1 MATLTTNLFHGQGE
15 RDHRLEV
22 VEGHWPDDVEGS
34 VYIVGPDKRGPGGHW
49 FAEQGLVE
57 RIRMRTDRDGRV
69 VVEHRRV
76 ATTVDRLRA
85 RHPRLFAKVKFMELS
100 PFGVSN
106 FANTNVAA
114 IDGRLFLGYD
124 AGRPIEIDPETL
136 EHLTP
141 VGANDEWLQ
150 SAPGLLEPLCAVAA
164 HPAVDVE
171 DRAMF
176 FVNYSQLSAP
186 DVARETWLARWDLEG
201 PVLRWR
207 ISGMSP
213 YDSIH
218 DIKSTEHHLVISDL
232 PFVVEPEGFRGAP
245 RTRRNQE
252 HTSLWF
258 VPKSDLVGTP
268 AGGTVQA
275 TEVRLPMPT
284 GHVLVDREERDGLVR
299 VVLQHMPL
307 ADLMISMD
315 PSTVDHRNGA
325 AIDAEYE
332 GMVALAVQP
341 SVIGSYLVDPVTGR
355 VHESEVVSDDER
367 LWGGI
372 LTTTDI
378 HRDAARRRQRQI
390 WYAGCG
396 FDPDLVPAT
405 WWDLYGDATDGLVAP
420 GDLPEQAIPGS
431 VARIDLE
438 SMKVAEV
445 WTYADGAFPSPPTF
459 VPRSGSDDPDD
470 GYVLVVVHRDGDKE
484 LQLFDAQHLELGPV
498 ARATAPG
505 FHPGLLL
512 HSTWMPD
519 RRGPRQS
526 NYDVPV
532 RRDVSGAIRGIPG
545 VVRSL
550 VAMVRDQA
558 SAARRPSEQR

>member
-22 VEGHWPDDVEGS
+22 IEGHWPADIDGS
-34 VYIVGPDKRGPGGHW
+34 VYVVGPDKRGPGGHW

-57 RIRMRTDRDGRV
+57 RIRMQPDGLGRIR
-69 VVEHRRV
+69 VEHRRV
-76 ATTVDRLRA
+76 ATTLDRLRE
-85 RHPRLFAKVKFMELS
+85 RHPRWFRKIKFMELS

-124 AGRPIEIDPETL
+124 AGRPLEIDPETL
-136 EHLTP
+136 EYLTP
-141 VGANDEWLQ
+141 VGANSEWLQ
-150 SAPGLLEPLCAVAA
+150 SAPGLVEPLCAVAA

-171 DRAMF
+171 DGALY
-176 FVNYSQLSAP
+176 FVNYSQLSAAGTERETH
-186 DVARETWLARWDLEG
+186 VARWGLDG
-201 PVLRWR
+201 PVQRWR
-207 ISGMSP
+207 VAGMSP

-232 PFVVEPEGFRGAP
+232 PFVVEPGGFRGEP
-245 RTRRNQE
+245 RTRRNQT
-252 HTSLWF
+252 HTSLWI
-258 VPKSDLVGTP
+258 VAKADLDATPVGS
-268 AGGTVQA
+268 TVHA
-275 TEVRLPMPT
+275 TEVRLPIPT
-284 GHVLVDREERDGLVR
+284 GHLVVDREEPDGLLR

-315 PSTVDHRNGA
+315 PSMRDHRHGEP
-325 AIDAEYE
+325 IDTDYE

-341 SVIGSYLVDPVTGR
+341 SVIGRYLIDPVTGR
-355 VHESEVVSDDER
+355 VHESELVSDDEQ

-372 LTTTDI
+372 LTTSDI
-378 HRDAARRRQRQI
+378 HRPEARRQQRQL

-396 FDPDLVPAT
+396 FDPELVPQP
-405 WWDLYGDATDGLVAP
+405 WWDLYGDATDGVVAP
-420 GDLPEQAIPGS
+420 SELPDRAVPGA

-445 WTYADGAFPSPPTF
+445 WSYEDGAFPSPPTF
-459 VPRSGSDDPDD
+459 VPRAGSDDPDD
-470 GYVLVVVHRDGDKE
+470 GYVVVVVHRDGDKE
-484 LQLFDAQHLELGPV
+484 VQLFDAHRLADGPV

-512 HSTWMPD
+512 HSTWMAD
-519 RRGPRQS
+519 RVGRRPS
-526 NYDVPV
+526 EYAVPV
-532 RRDVSGAIRGIPG
+532 RRDVAGALRGVPG
-545 VVRSL
+545 VVADL
-550 VAMVRDQA
+550 LTMTRDL
-558 SAARRPSEQR
+558 RRGATR